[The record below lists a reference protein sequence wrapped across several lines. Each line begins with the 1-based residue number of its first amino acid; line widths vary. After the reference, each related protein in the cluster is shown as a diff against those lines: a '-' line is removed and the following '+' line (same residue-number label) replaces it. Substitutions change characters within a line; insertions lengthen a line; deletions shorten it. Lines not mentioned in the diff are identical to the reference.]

1 MNPMNRFLFKPIG
14 IIHSP
19 YKDPAGTPIQPT
31 ASQGIHGQVEVFPQF
46 KPGLKDLDGFTFIIL
61 LYHFNRV
68 REVHLKVKPFLDD
81 QLRGVFATRAPV
93 RPNPIGLS
101 VVRLVKIKDNVLE
114 VADIDILDGTPLLDL
129 KPYVDKFDG
138 RTSPKQGWLEKNIA
152 GLPGR
157 QDDGRFAG

>member
-1 MNPMNRFLFKPIG
+1 MDRLLFRPIG

-19 YKDPAGTPIQPT
+19 FNGPAGTPIQPT
-31 ASQGIHGQVEVFPQF
+31 ASRGIRGQVEVLPQF
-46 KPGLKDLDGFTFIIL
+46 TPGLKDLDGFTYIIL

-68 REVHLKVKPFLDD
+68 REVRLEVKPFLDD
-81 QLRGVFATRAPV
+81 HLRGVFATRAPV

-101 VVRLVKIKDNVLE
+101 VVRLVEIKDNVLE

-138 RTSPKQGWLEKNIA
+138 RSSPRQGWLEENIA

-157 QDDGRFAG
+157 QDDGRFTD

>member
-1 MNPMNRFLFKPIG
+1 MITKDVIEYTPIG

-31 ASQGIHGQVEVFPQF
+31 AAQGTRGQVEVLPQYV
-46 KPGLKDLDGFTFIIL
+46 PGLMDLEGFSYIIL

-68 REVHLKVKPFLDD
+68 REVRLEVRPFLDEY
-81 QLRGVFATRAPV
+81 LRGVFATRAPV

-101 VVRLVKIKDNVLE
+101 VVRLIEINDNVLE

-138 RTSPKQGWLEKNIA
+138 RSSSHQGWLDENIKR
-152 GLPGR
+152 LPGR
-157 QDDGRFAG
+157 KDDGRFTD

>member
-1 MNPMNRFLFKPIG
+1 MNTMDGLLFKPIG

-19 YKDPAGTPIQPT
+19 FTDPAGTPIQPT
-31 ASQGIHGQVEVFPQF
+31 ASRGIHGQVEVFTQF
-46 KPGLKDLDGFTFIIL
+46 TLGLKDLDGFTYIIL

-68 REVHLKVKPFLDD
+68 REVRLEVKPFLDD
-81 QLRGVFATRAPV
+81 QFRGVFATRAPV

-101 VVRLVKIKDNVLE
+101 VVRLVDIRDNVLE
-114 VADIDILDGTPLLDL
+114 VADIDILDSTPLLDL

-138 RTSPKQGWLEKNIA
+138 RSSPRQGWLEENIA

-157 QDDGRFAG
+157 QDDGRFTD